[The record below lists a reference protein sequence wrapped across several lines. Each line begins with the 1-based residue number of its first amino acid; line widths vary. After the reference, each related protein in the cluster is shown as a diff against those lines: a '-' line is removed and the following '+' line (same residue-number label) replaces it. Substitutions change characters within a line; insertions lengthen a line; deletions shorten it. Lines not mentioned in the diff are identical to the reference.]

1 MSAPTPWWVGP
12 ILENS
17 AFKSNHYYCFYGVNN
32 LRWSCMR
39 ILHYIEYP
47 VWTLRWFIN
56 WEGEISDTT
65 TFIVWGHLLICLF
78 QLVTAACG
86 CWARLGGQVKSFPTV
101 TLIQVLVWPLED
113 FLFFPFGCPTD
124 FVIHVLHWSVS
135 QLWSAS
141 SVILCGTP
149 KVVPWCTPQL
159 LHVPVLQ
166 KEHKCFPSYYFIG
179 SERRFDPGSGNQLEL
194 SLFKFYIV

>member
-17 AFKSNHYYCFYGVNN
+17 VFKSNHYYCFYGVNN

-39 ILHYIEYP
+39 VLHYIEYP

-65 TFIVWGHLLICLF
+65 TFIVWGHLLFGLF
-78 QLVTAACG
+78 QLVTAPCG
-86 CWARLGGQVKSFPTV
+86 CWARLGGQVKRFPTV

-113 FLFFPFGCPTD
+113 FLFFHLDVQQTLWFTFFTGQSLSCDHQALRYSVELPKWYRGALNSFFMCLCYKKNTNAFLAIILLD
-124 FVIHVLHWSVS
+124 LKEDLILVLV
-135 QLWSAS
+135 
-141 SVILCGTP
+141 T
-149 KVVPWCTPQL
+149 
-159 LHVPVLQ
+159 
-166 KEHKCFPSYYFIG
+166 
-179 SERRFDPGSGNQLEL
+179 N
-194 SLFKFYIV
+194 